1 MGRKVALFV
10 PCFVDQLN
18 PQVAI
23 DTVRV
28 LERAGCEVE
37 FRREQT
43 CCGQPA
49 FNAGHW
55 QQARPVAER
64 FLRVF
69 ESAEAVVCP
78 SGSCTSMVRKFFP
91 ELLQGTPMA
100 QAAGEI
106 GPRVFELAE
115 FLVNELHVTDLGA
128 SFPHRVA
135 WHDAC
140 HLTRELGIRHQPRE
154 LLRHVRGLELLEIAH
169 NEECCGFG
177 GTFAVKFSDISAAM
191 GDRKVLNAEAT
202 GAEYLAASDPSC
214 LLHIGGMMQ
223 RMGSRVQT
231 IHLAT
236 ILAQEAK

>member
-28 LERAGCEVE
+28 LERVGCEVE
-37 FRREQT
+37 FRPEQT

-49 FNAGHW
+49 FNAGYW
-55 QQARPVAER
+55 NEARPVAER
-64 FLRVF
+64 FVSVF
-69 ESAEAVVCP
+69 ETADTVVCP
-78 SGSCTSMVRKFFP
+78 SGSCTSMVRKFYP
-91 ELLQGTPMA
+91 DLLHGC
-100 QAAGEI
+100 AAEASAKQLGA
-106 GPRVFELAE
+106 RVFELAE
-115 FLVNELHVTDLGA
+115 FLVNQMGITDVGA

-140 HLTRELGIRHQPRE
+140 HLTRELGITEQPRQ
-154 LLRHVRGLELLEIAH
+154 LLRNVRGLELLEIEH

-177 GTFAVKFSDISAAM
+177 GTFAAKFSDISAAM
-191 GDRKVLNAEAT
+191 GDRKVLNTEAT

-223 RMGSRVQT
+223 RMGSRVQA
-231 IHLAT
+231 IHLAS
-236 ILAQEAK
+236 ILAAEAK